1 MKMNCNIRSVRNT
14 GYLLLVFI
22 FLGRTTQ
29 AQEILTVEE
38 AVRIALEN
46 NYEIKLAKNNLSI
59 DENSVSLGY
68 AGMLPIVEATVVD
81 NNSIQNLSQIRSDGS
96 LVEQPNAKNN
106 NLNYGVGLD
115 LVLFDGFGMFA
126 RYAQLEQMEDLG
138 KAELNRT
145 ILERVGNVLNTYYE
159 LVQQKQEL
167 AALDSTLVISKQRV
181 ELAENRFTIGR
192 ASKLEVLNA
201 KVDLNTDR
209 VLLSRQTELHSNT
222 KIRLN
227 EILAR
232 NTKTDFTVID
242 AMMVDES
249 LSLPQLEILAKER
262 NPELIAQL
270 INKRIAE
277 LELKRVRAARY
288 PTIVGST
295 GYNFSESESSL
306 GFTTSSS
313 SKGFNYGF
321 SASVNVFDGFNQKR
335 NEKTAKIQ
343 IENTTIAIAQQ
354 SQALQAQLDIAYQTY
369 LTNVSLIEVEGN
381 NETIAKENLDITLEK
396 FKIGTIPALE
406 FRTAQLNYINSKVR
420 FSEATY
426 QAKLSEIFLKQLAGN
441 LDL

>member
-1 MKMNCNIRSVRNT
+1 MNCNIRSVKNT

-29 AQEILTVEE
+29 AQQILTVEE
-38 AVRIALEN
+38 AVRIALDN

-59 DENSVSLGY
+59 DENGVSLGY
-68 AGMLPIVEATVVD
+68 AGILPTVEATVVD

-96 LVEQPNAKNN
+96 LVERPNAKNN

-138 KAELNRT
+138 KAELNQT
-145 ILERVGNVLNTYYE
+145 ILDRVGNVLNTYYE

-232 NTKTDFTVID
+232 NTKMDFTVID

-249 LSLPQLEILAKER
+249 LSLPQLETLAKER
-262 NPELIAQL
+262 NPELLAQL

-354 SQALQAQLDIAYQTY
+354 SQALQAQLDMAYQTY

-396 FKIGTIPALE
+396 FQIGTIPALE
-406 FRTAQLNYINSKVR
+406 FRTAQLNYINAKVR

>member
-1 MKMNCNIRSVRNT
+1 MNCNIRSVKNT

-29 AQEILTVEE
+29 AQQILTVEE
-38 AVRIALEN
+38 AVRIALDN

-59 DENSVSLGY
+59 DENGVSLGY
-68 AGMLPIVEATVVD
+68 AGILPTVEATVVD

-96 LVEQPNAKNN
+96 LVERPNAKNN

-138 KAELNRT
+138 KAELNQT
-145 ILERVGNVLNTYYE
+145 ILDRVGNVLNTYYE

-249 LSLPQLEILAKER
+249 LSLPQLETLAKER
-262 NPELIAQL
+262 NPELLAQL

-354 SQALQAQLDIAYQTY
+354 SQALQAQLDMAYQTY

-396 FKIGTIPALE
+396 FQIGTIPALE
-406 FRTAQLNYINSKVR
+406 FRTAQLNYINAKVR